1 MAWLQTQWHVVVVWR
16 LTSFL
21 CCACRGSL
29 PCRTAWQRRARP
41 ARASAG
47 WPLAPAPPPQTAPP
61 PAPRPCTPA
70 QRTRTAVLTNASCLM
85 TETYP
90 DSAADSAAH
99 PSTPAPQADDSC
111 QVLQR
116 RKLQSQ
122 APCGGCD
129 DSDVDTKHH
138 CQHDGVRIGE
148 WDYSR
153 SELQICLGGFVSS
166 WKRTSWKF
174 LTEASFTRPWKLRQW
189 HRRSALEYRQLNVRG
204 IGKVGVLTAR
214 CKRFRCTCQ
223 KQEQKTPG

>member
-1 MAWLQTQWHVVVVWR
+1 MSRCLRAGPRNAGLGSDDTHMARLQTQWHVVVVWR

-29 PCRTAWQRRARP
+29 PCRTAWRRRARP

-47 WPLAPAPPPQTAPP
+47 WPPAPAPPPQTAPP
-61 PAPRPCTPA
+61 PALRPCTPA

-129 DSDVDTKHH
+129 DSDVRNTIVRCPDRGVGLFKIGIADMSWGFCFQLEAH
-138 CQHDGVRIGE
+138 QLEVLDGSLLHAAMEVEAVAPQVCIGITAVQ
-148 WDYSR
+148 Y
-153 SELQICLGGFVSS
+153 
-166 WKRTSWKF
+166 
-174 LTEASFTRPWKLRQW
+174 TR
-189 HRRSALEYRQLNVRG
+189 HR
-204 IGKVGVLTAR
+204 
-214 CKRFRCTCQ
+214 
-223 KQEQKTPG
+223 